1 MLDDWLHL
9 VHIVA
14 SMIWVGAVITLS
26 ALAIQIQREA
36 DAEAVARFIGSLR
49 KIGPIVFAPGPL
61 LLLATGIW
69 SVTRSEEWDF
79 GQTWVWLS
87 LVLLGSAFLFGAA
100 FQSRVAIRAGR
111 AADARDEREASR
123 QLTRWTRG
131 SLLIL
136 AILLVTTWDMVF
148 KP

>member
-1 MLDDWLHL
+1 MLGDWLHL

-14 SMIWVGAVITLS
+14 SMLWVGAVITLS
-26 ALAIQIQREA
+26 ALAIQIQSQADREA
-36 DAEAVARFIGSLR
+36 VGRFIGSLR
-49 KIGPIVFAPGPL
+49 TIGPIVFAPGPL

-69 SVTRSEEWDF
+69 SVARSDEWDF

-87 LVLLGSAFLFGAA
+87 LVLLGAAFIFGAA
-100 FQSRVAIRAGR
+100 FQSRVAISAGR
-111 AADARDEREASR
+111 AAEAGDDREAR
-123 QLTRWTRG
+123 HQLARWTRG
-131 SLLIL
+131 SLFIL